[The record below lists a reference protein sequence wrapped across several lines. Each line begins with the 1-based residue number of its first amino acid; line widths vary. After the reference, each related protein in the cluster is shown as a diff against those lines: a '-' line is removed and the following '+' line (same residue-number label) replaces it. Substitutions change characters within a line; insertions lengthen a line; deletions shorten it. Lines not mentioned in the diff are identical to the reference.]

1 MRHGCQKTSR
11 DTLHAIGVAAGFGC
25 CVWLFLQV
33 AAAAP
38 PDPPSGGVSP
48 WATGGAPANPGTSAS
63 TTGMGI
69 SSAVP
74 VTQAFPA
81 PGAVVQ
87 GGTIP
92 AGWQPQAVPYQSIGS
107 DGRPITVYVAPTYVF
122 TYAIGPPV
130 LAAPMAP
137 APAPPARVNRR
148 QAYGQPGMNAA
159 GWNYATQGAA
169 PVPYTLP
176 PPTVARYQPQPYQFP
191 PGSRELSGTALV
203 PPALPAQ
210 PSPPVYAAT
219 PPPGFGV
226 PPAPATGLAAPPSEW
241 VQVPPETS
249 PVADGGGEALAAVA
263 PPAIA
268 AASVAAAAAPPATVS
283 PPPATVA
290 PPLVSTTPAP
300 AAADAPLE
308 PVAQPARSG
317 VSAVP
322 VSRSATPHMWRVVG
336 VHDGDTVTCLDD
348 TNAQQK
354 VRLAEIDAP
363 ELGQDFG
370 KVSRDSLAEMVFGKT
385 VQVTDDGKDR
395 YGRWVGHLN
404 VNGTDVNRQ
413 MIATGN
419 AWHYTDYSNDLS
431 LEALQQQAQQRRLG
445 LWSQDAPTPPWDY
458 RQTGKAPK
466 NAD

>member
-1 MRHGCQKTSR
+1 MRHGCQTTTR
-11 DTLHAIGVAAGFGC
+11 DPLHAIGVVAGGV
-25 CVWLFLQV
+25 VWLFLQV

-38 PDPPSGGVSP
+38 PEPPAGGVSP
-48 WATGGAPANPGTSAS
+48 WATGGAPASATTSVS
-63 TTGMGI
+63 SPGMG
-69 SSAVP
+69 SSSPVP
-74 VTQAFPA
+74 VTQAYPA

-92 AGWQPQAVPYQSIGS
+92 AGWQPQAVPYQSIGP

-130 LAAPMAP
+130 LAVPMAP
-137 APAPPARVNRR
+137 APAPPSQVNRR
-148 QAYGQPGMNAA
+148 QASGQPGMNPA

-191 PGSRELSGTALV
+191 PGSRELSGTSLI

-226 PPAPATGLAAPPSEW
+226 PPAPAAGLAAPPSEW

-249 PVADGGGEALAAVA
+249 SAAGGAGEGLAAVA

-268 AASVAAAAAPPATVS
+268 AASVAAAQAAAS
-283 PPPATVA
+283 PPPATAA
-290 PPLVSTTPAP
+290 PPLVSTTPA
-300 AAADAPLE
+300 ADPPQE
-308 PVAQPARSG
+308 PVAEPARSG
-317 VSAVP
+317 VSALP